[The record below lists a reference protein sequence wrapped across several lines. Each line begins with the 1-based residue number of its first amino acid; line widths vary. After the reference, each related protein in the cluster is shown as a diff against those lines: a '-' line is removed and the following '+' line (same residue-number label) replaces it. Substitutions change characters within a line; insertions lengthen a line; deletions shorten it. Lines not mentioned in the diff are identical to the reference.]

1 MNNKFNPI
9 AIHILPGCST
19 YIRKVLI
26 EDEWYLFNG
35 KYKEVNGKLLI
46 NDSYSV
52 PENFYSNKINIQ
64 AIVGKNGSGKSSV
77 IEVILRLINNLAY
90 LLISEVHTDTNLYF
104 VNELNAEFFYEID
117 ERINS
122 LKCDN
127 NKVYLN
133 QGNGYI
139 SVGSYLDVKDEL
151 FHDSIGQ
158 GVLLK
163 EAIPLLQKFFFTIV
177 NNYSFHAYNASD
189 FQEEFEDREHV
200 WLNGVFHKN
209 DGYLTPLVLNPYR
222 NLGKID
228 MEGEKKLTN
237 IRLASLFYLFKKEG
251 IALIPEYEFH
261 FLIFNLD
268 TSYVRD
274 KYIIQ
279 EGHSAEKKEI
289 QVNINNTKKD
299 IFNCTL
305 KCYFDTIIEDDRL
318 EHAYKYLVYK
328 TFSISSKY
336 PNYHSYFKAAPTTF
350 NLDCSES
357 NKSEIKELVNKIKSD
372 TSHTTIKI
380 RQTLKYIDFIKS
392 NIGTLVTEEREY
404 QYFQTIE
411 QEYIDYRPKDTSIF
425 NKLTDIDTLIANF
438 PPPFYKI
445 TITLKTTKDED
456 VTFDKMSSGERQFL
470 FYISTLIYHLKNL
483 DSVING
489 DESVHYKY
497 VNIVLEEVELYF
509 HPEYQRQFIS
519 KLIHYIEACHF
530 DKLEYFNFIIATHSP
545 FILSD
550 IPHDNIM
557 FLDKGK
563 QVNVKN
569 LTTFGANIHDMLR
582 NSFFMEN
589 GLIGDFAKS
598 QIKRVLCFL
607 DNKCDQSPC
616 TQTEIKQV
624 IEMIGEPLIRDR
636 LLSMFNVKFGV
647 DEVEQL
653 KVRIKELESQVN
665 KPKQ

>member
-9 AIHILPGCST
+9 ALHVLPGCST

-52 PENFYSNKINIQ
+52 PENFYSSKINIQ

-77 IEVILRLINNLAY
+77 IEIMLRLINNLAY
-90 LLISEVHTDTNLYF
+90 LLTSEAHTDTELYF

-117 ERINS
+117 EQINS
-122 LKCDN
+122 LKCDK

-139 SVGSYLDVKDEL
+139 SVGTYLDVEDDL
-151 FHDSIGQ
+151 FHNAIGQ
-158 GVLLK
+158 NISFK
-163 EAIPLLQKFFFTIV
+163 EAFPLLQKFFFTIV
-177 NNYSFHAYNASD
+177 NNYSFHAYNTAD

-222 NLGKID
+222 DLGKID
-228 MEGEKKLTN
+228 MEGEKNLTN
-237 IRLASLFYLFKKEG
+237 IRLASLFYLFEKEG
-251 IALIPEYEFH
+251 ITLIPEYEFR
-261 FLIFNLD
+261 FLTFKID
-268 TSYVRD
+268 TSYVRN
-274 KYIIQ
+274 KYIVSKGKKPSTDI
-279 EGHSAEKKEI
+279 EKI
-289 QVNINNTKKD
+289 QVDINNLRED

-305 KCYFDTIIEDDRL
+305 KCYFDTIINDDRL
-318 EHAYKYLVYK
+318 EDAYKYLVYK
-328 TFSISSKY
+328 TFSISKKY
-336 PNYHSYFKAAPTTF
+336 PNYHSYFKAGPASF
-350 NLDCSES
+350 NLNCSNSVKE
-357 NKSEIKELVNKIKSD
+357 EIKKLVNKIKND

-392 NIGTLVTEEREY
+392 NIGTLVTEDREY

-411 QEYIDYRPKDTSIF
+411 QEYIDYTPKDTSIF

-445 TITLKTTKDED
+445 TITLKTSKDED

-519 KLIHYIEACHF
+519 KLIHYIETCHF
-530 DKLEYFNFIIATHSP
+530 DNLECFNFIIATHSP

-563 QVNVKN
+563 QVKVN
-569 LTTFGANIHDMLR
+569 LTTFGANIHDLLR
-582 NSFFMEN
+582 NGFFMNDGVIGEYAKERVKEFLEWIEEEVN
-589 GLIGDFAKS
+589 PTNTQLDYYKKLID
-598 QIKRVLCFL
+598 V
-607 DNKCDQSPC
+607 
-616 TQTEIKQV
+616 
-624 IEMIGEPLIRDR
+624 IGEPIIKSR
-636 LLSMFNVKFGV
+636 LLDLYYKKMKEPTYEELLYENR
-647 DEVEQL
+647 QL
-653 KVRIKELESQVN
+653 KGMK
-665 KPKQ
+665 